1 MHYYL
6 LYDKNIE
13 PQIIKQYSLLIYKH
27 FHTHPIKKEF
37 YERIV
42 DFPPSSTIFLLT
54 GDKELKSW
62 LHFAKAKDFTIYI
75 IPNPSNPL
83 AQKCF
88 HLPSSFDELLSMQ
101 TMTFHHLT
109 YCNQEILFTSAIIG
123 DKRWI
128 TNQSLF
134 LSLIKNF
141 YNIHLFKTFLE
152 IKNQKILT
160 ASLLIEA
167 GNEIYI
173 KEKRQTF
180 FSDIPPG
187 CFKIAALIFAPIS
200 IIEALK
206 LRYFLFKRDKRF
218 LPNGIGILKSD
229 NFTIS
234 TDQELTL
241 IRDNTSPVISKKITI
256 KSIPVNLTII
266 TGYPSC
272 PKDESDNIRIDRL
285 PKDEELITL
294 YTKRTLPFLPIA
306 PEEAFADLFK
316 KIKDN
321 AKISIEY
328 TVLLLISVL
337 MATFGLFQNSS
348 PTIIGAMIL
357 APLMAP
363 VISLAMGIIRFEENL
378 VKNSMK
384 TILISTFLAL
394 LLALGFT
401 NLFPIEHM
409 TQQMSI
415 RTNPTLLDLG
425 VAILAG
431 LAAAYGYANSKVG
444 ESLAGVAIAVALV
457 PPLCV
462 AGIGLG
468 WENLDIFY
476 KAFLL
481 YLANIIGIVFAA
493 GIMFYLLG
501 YASKRYA
508 SAALIIKLL
517 LLASIFFPLYVATQ
531 TVLKEEQIYEQIK
544 YLQFKNV
551 TLQLDTIQYHKKG
564 ATLFI
569 SVLSKK
575 ELNAK
580 EKEEIMQQIK
590 KRFGE
595 EILIISFK
603 QIL

>member
-1 MHYYL
+1 MHCYL
-6 LYDKNIE
+6 LYDKNIKHE
-13 PQIIKQYSLLIYKH
+13 IIKKYSLLIYEHLHK
-27 FHTHPIKKEF
+27 HPIKKEF
-37 YERIV
+37 HDKIV
-42 DFPPSSTIFLLT
+42 DFPPSSIIFLLA
-54 GDKELKSW
+54 GDNEIKAW
-62 LHFAKAKDFTIYI
+62 LHYAKAKNFTIYI
-75 IPNPSNPL
+75 IPYASNPL
-83 AQKCF
+83 TQKYF
-88 HLPSSFDELLSMQ
+88 NLPPSLEELFSLTTKQ
-101 TMTFHHLT
+101 HYFT
-109 YCNQEILFTSAIIG
+109 YCNEKLLFSSAVIG
-123 DKRWI
+123 DKKWI
-128 TNQSLF
+128 TNQNIF
-134 LSLIKNF
+134 LSFLKNF
-141 YNIHLFKTFLE
+141 YNIRLFKTNIEL
-152 IKNQKILT
+152 KSQKFIT

-167 GNEIYI
+167 GDARYI
-173 KEKRQTF
+173 KEKREAFLTDTQT
-180 FSDIPPG
+180 G
-187 CFKIAALIFAPIS
+187 CKKVAAVLYAPTS

-206 LRYFLFKRDKRF
+206 LRYFLVKKDQKF
-218 LPNGIGILKSD
+218 LPKGIGTLV
-229 NFTIS
+229 
-234 TDQELTL
+234 TDSIKLNAEKELTL
-241 IRDNTSPVISKKITI
+241 ICDNEAPITSKNVILKIVPT
-256 KSIPVNLTII
+256 NLQIVSGTK
-266 TGYPSC
+266 PC
-272 PKDESDNIRIDRL
+272 PKEEKETIRVDRL
-285 PKDEELITL
+285 PRDEEFINF

-363 VISLAMGIIRFEENL
+363 VISLAMGIIRFDETL
-378 VKNSMK
+378 VKNSFK
-384 TILISTFLAL
+384 TVFISTLLAL

-409 TQQMSI
+409 TQQMAI

-468 WENLDIFY
+468 WENIDVFY

-508 SAALIIKLL
+508 SAALAIKLML
-517 LLASIFFPLYVATQ
+517 LISIFFPLYVATQ
-531 TVLKEEQIYEQIK
+531 TVLKEERIYEQIK
-544 YLQFKNV
+544 YLKFKDV
-551 TLQLDTIQYHKKG
+551 TLQLDNIQYHKGG

-569 SVLSKK
+569 SVLSNK
-575 ELNAK
+575 ELNIKAK
-580 EKEEIMQQIK
+580 ETILHRIK
-590 KRFGE
+590 KKFPHE
-595 EILIISFK
+595 KLIISFK
-603 QIL
+603 QVL

>member
-1 MHYYL
+1 M
-6 LYDKNIE
+6 YDKNIE
-13 PQIIKQYSLLIYKH
+13 PQIIKDYSSLIYKH
-27 FHTHPIKKEF
+27 LHKHPIKKEF
-37 YERIV
+37 HKNII
-42 DFPPSSTIFLLT
+42 DFPSSSTIFLLV
-54 GDKELKSW
+54 GDTEIKSW
-62 LHFAKAKDFTIYI
+62 LHNAKAKNFTLYI
-75 IPNPSNPL
+75 IPHASNPL
-83 AQKCF
+83 AQKYF
-88 HLPSSFDELLSMQ
+88 HLPTTFEELFTLTTKQ
-101 TMTFHHLT
+101 HYFT
-109 YCNQEILFTSAIIG
+109 YCNEKLLFASAIVG
-123 DKRWI
+123 DKIWI
-128 TNQSLF
+128 TNQNLF
-134 LSLIKNF
+134 LSFLKNF
-141 YNIHLFKTFLE
+141 YNIRLFKTNITLKFHKL
-152 IKNQKILT
+152 ISV
-160 ASLLIEA
+160 SLLIEA
-167 GNEIYI
+167 GDARYI
-173 KEKRQTF
+173 KEKRDTF
-180 FSDIPPG
+180 FTDIQTG
-187 CFKIAALIFAPIS
+187 CKKVAAIIYAPTS
-200 IIEALK
+200 VIEAFK
-206 LRYFLFKRDKRF
+206 LRYFLVKKDQKY
-218 LPNGIGILKSD
+218 LPKGIGTLVTD
-229 NFTIS
+229 TITIT
-234 TDQELTL
+234 TDKDLTL
-241 IRDNTSPVISKKITI
+241 LCDNEEPIISKDVVI
-256 KSIPVNLTII
+256 KSVPTNLQIVSGAQKCSKEGKETI
-266 TGYPSC
+266 
-272 PKDESDNIRIDRL
+272 RVDRL
-285 PKDEELITL
+285 PKDEEFINF

-316 KIKDN
+316 KIKEN

-363 VISLAMGIIRFEENL
+363 VISLAMGIIRFDETL
-378 VKNSMK
+378 VKNSFK
-384 TILISTFLAL
+384 TVFISTLLAL

-409 TQQMSI
+409 TQQMAI

-431 LAAAYGYANSKVG
+431 LAAAYGYTNSKVG

-468 WENLDIFY
+468 WGNLDVFY

-481 YLANIIGIVFAA
+481 YLANIVGIVFAA

-531 TVLKEEQIYEQIK
+531 TVLKEERIYEQIK
-544 YLQFKNV
+544 YLKFKNV
-551 TLQLDTIQYHKKG
+551 TLQLDNIQYHKNG

-575 ELNAK
+575 NLSAR
-580 EKEEIMQQIK
+580 EKEAILQQIK
-590 KRFGE
+590 KKFPAE
-595 EILIISFK
+595 NLIISFK
-603 QIL
+603 QML

>member
-1 MHYYL
+1 MHCYL

-13 PQIIKQYSLLIYKH
+13 PHIIKQYSLLIYEHLHK
-27 FHTHPIKKEF
+27 HPIKKVFHEK
-37 YERIV
+37 IV
-42 DFPPSSTIFLLT
+42 DYPSSSTIFLFAK
-54 GDKELKSW
+54 DDDIKSW
-62 LHFAKAKDFTIYI
+62 LHHAKAKNFTLYI
-75 IPNPSNPL
+75 IPHGSNPL

-88 HLPSSFDELLSMQ
+88 DLPSSFEELFSF
-101 TMTFHHLT
+101 TTKRHYFT
-109 YCNQEILFTSAIIG
+109 YCNEKLLFSSALIG
-123 DKRWI
+123 DREWI
-128 TNQSLF
+128 TSGNLF
-134 LSLIKNF
+134 LAFLKNF
-141 YNIHLFKTFLE
+141 YNIRLFKTNIEL
-152 IKNQKILT
+152 KSQKIVT

-167 GNEIYI
+167 GNGNYL
-173 KEKRQTF
+173 KEKRETF
-180 FSDIPPG
+180 FTNIQAG
-187 CFKIAALIFAPIS
+187 CKKVAAILYAPTS
-200 IIEALK
+200 IIEAIK
-206 LRYFLFKRDKRF
+206 LRYFLVKKDQKY
-218 LPNGIGILKSD
+218 LPKGIG
-229 NFTIS
+229 
-234 TDQELTL
+234 
-241 IRDNTSPVISKKITI
+241 
-256 KSIPVNLTII
+256 TII
-266 TGYPSC
+266 TETITLVTDKEMTLICDNEAPVIFDRVIIKSVPTNLQIVSGTKPC
-272 PKDESDNIRIDRL
+272 PKVEKETIRLDRL
-285 PKDEELITL
+285 PKDEEFINF
-294 YTKRTLPFLPIA
+294 YTKRTLPFLPIS

-316 KIKDN
+316 KIREN
-321 AKISIEY
+321 VKISIEY

-363 VISLAMGIIRFEENL
+363 VISLAMGIIRFDETL
-378 VKNSMK
+378 VKNSFK
-384 TILISTFLAL
+384 TVSISTLLAL

-401 NLFPIEHM
+401 SLFPIEHM

-468 WENLDIFY
+468 WGNLDIFY

-508 SAALIIKLL
+508 SAALIIKVLL
-517 LLASIFFPLYVATQ
+517 LTSIFIPLYVATQ
-531 TVLKEEQIYEQIK
+531 TVLKEEIIYEQIK
-544 YLQFKNV
+544 YLKFKDV
-551 TLQLDTIQYHKKG
+551 SLQLDTIQYHKNG

-569 SVLSKK
+569 SVLSSK
-575 ELNAK
+575 ELKTK
-580 EKEEIMQQIK
+580 EKETILHQIK
-590 KRFGE
+590 KKFPE
-595 EILIISFK
+595 EKLIVSFK
-603 QIL
+603 QVL